1 MFMKAVRVA
10 IDRHNTTS
18 GKKTVVIASTA
29 GRGGGNIDNVVH
41 QCSWKFNRILAHEA
55 HIQGFVVLDREEIE
69 RRLLFKS
76 EHYIKTRS
84 IKPLLHMELPAANII
99 ATALLTLISCLRK
112 NESIEA
118 SLSRNK

>member
-1 MFMKAVRVA
+1 MFMNAVRVA

-18 GKKTVVIASTA
+18 GKKIVVIASTA

-41 QCSWKFNRILAHEA
+41 QCSWRFNRILAHEA
-55 HIQGFVVLDREEIE
+55 HKQGFVVLDREEIE

-84 IKPLLHMELPAANII
+84 IKSLLHMEQPAANII

-112 NESIEA
+112 NES
-118 SLSRNK
+118 SHRQ